1 MSVHTL
7 TLADVLR
14 EHRRSRPA
22 TTAAVDGPL
31 RLSYARLDARTARLA
46 RALADAGAGPG
57 DRVLYI
63 GRNSVRLQEGLLAA
77 ARLGAV
83 FVPANW
89 RQSAD
94 ELAFVLRDL
103 APAAVLWQGGDLE
116 PAVREAHAAVSAEP
130 AQEKC
135 LWIRCDGAADAG
147 GEGAAGGDPY
157 EELIASAPEEDP
169 AGDTDG
175 SLPVLGLYTAAFD
188 GRPACALLSHGALI
202 AHNAALFQV
211 RRIGPGFTFLN
222 SGPLFHVGTM
232 MFNLATFHAGGTNVY
247 MPAFDAA
254 EAARLIETERADHMF
269 GFGPMLDAVAEA
281 NRGKDGAPVHDLS
294 SLNFASHSPEWD
306 AQVTVGTDPWSAS
319 GMGGYGQTQA
329 CGMLTYLAL
338 GPDGEGTAGRPSPMV
353 RVRITGPGGEELPAG
368 ETGEIT
374 ARGPSLF
381 SGYHARPEATARSLR
396 GGWHRTG
403 DLGRRE
409 ADGTI
414 TFIGPRMRM
423 IKTGNENVYPA
434 EVERALRAHPR
445 IADAAVIGV
454 PDDTWGQSVAAVVQ
468 CTPGPAP
475 TEEEVVAHV
484 RGLLASY
491 KKPRRVVFTDALP
504 KDGHLPDYDALDA
517 AYGGGGYP
525 GG

>member
-1 MSVHTL
+1 MSAVHTL
-7 TLADVLR
+7 TVADILR
-14 EHRRSRPA
+14 EHRRSRP
-22 TTAAVDGPL
+22 TITAAVDGPV
-31 RLSYARLDARTARLA
+31 RLTYPDLDARTCRLA
-46 RALADAGAGPG
+46 RALADAGTGPG

-103 APAAVLWQGGDLE
+103 APSAVLWQGGDLE
-116 PAVREAHAAVSAEP
+116 PAVRAAREAVAAETS
-130 AQEKC
+130 QEGC
-135 LWIRCDGAADAG
+135 LWVRCDGPAD
-147 GEGAAGGDPY
+147 GEAAGTDPY
-157 EELIASAPEEDP
+157 EELIASAPEADP
-169 AGDTDG
+169 EGDTDAA
-175 SLPVLGLYTAAFD
+175 LPVLGLYTAAFD
-188 GRPACALLSHGALI
+188 GRPACALLSHAALI
-202 AHNAALFQV
+202 AHDAALFQV

-254 EAARLIETERADHMF
+254 EAARLIEAERVDHMF

-281 NRGKDGAPVHDLS
+281 NRDEDGKPRHDLS
-294 SLNFASHSPEWD
+294 SLHFASHSPEWD

-319 GMGGYGQTQA
+319 GMGGYGQTQV

-338 GPDGEGTAGRPSPMV
+338 GPGGEGAAGRPSPMV
-353 RVRITGPGGEELPAG
+353 HVRITGPGGEELPAG

-381 SGYHARPEATARSLR
+381 SGYHARPELTARTLA
-396 GGWHRTG
+396 GGRHRTG

-414 TFIGPRMRM
+414 TFIGPRLRM

-434 EVERALRAHPR
+434 EVERALKAHPG

-454 PDDTWGQSVAAVVQ
+454 PDETWGQSVAAVVQ
-468 CTPGPAP
+468 CEPGAEP

-504 KDGHLPDYDALDA
+504 KDGHLPDYAELDAL
-517 AYGGGGYP
+517 YGGGGYP
-525 GG
+525 GGG